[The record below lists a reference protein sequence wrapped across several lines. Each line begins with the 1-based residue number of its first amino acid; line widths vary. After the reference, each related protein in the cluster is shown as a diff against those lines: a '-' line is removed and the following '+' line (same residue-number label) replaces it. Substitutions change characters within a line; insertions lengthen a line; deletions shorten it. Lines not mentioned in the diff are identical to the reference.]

1 MSSASP
7 SKRRARVVAAGCAIA
22 CAISFASVPANAV
35 PNPISASPTDAGLF
49 GSADPTYTGVYRQS
63 LSLLALQAAGVT
75 PPSVAVNWL
84 LSQQCADGGF
94 QGYTTSASACA
105 APDSTNYAGE
115 DSNTTGLALEA
126 LSSLGEQLAAQ
137 KAADWLVAHQ
147 NTDLGFAYYP
157 DQATNANPPA
167 SDANSTAIA
176 LIGLNAFNAYV
187 TSLPTPGFAYANQ
200 ADNATTFLKSL
211 QLVPCPIAP
220 AKWPANATDGSF
232 TYTATAPGNGSNN
245 YSTVQASFAL
255 SGQLLTDG
263 PFAAGTVNEIPI
275 TCTGI
280 TPDAYDPAKISAGYI
295 NNWVGSA
302 TTPFNDGQTDEPG
315 WAALSMIAGGLAL
328 PLVGDQPSLDIA
340 LTAEYATV
348 GPKTTDPGLIAMD
361 VLTRHAQPGGATDSA
376 ITPLINRLK
385 ATLAPVNSIAP
396 KVTGIAKVGQTVT
409 CNGGTWKK
417 SPTGYTYAWY
427 NGASTPVSRQQTLTL
442 SPTQLGKSMRCT
454 VTATNAFGTSTAT
467 SATVKVGVGTLAN
480 TELPT
485 IVGTARVGRTL
496 AAISGKWNLTP
507 TSAKYVWKRG
517 TTVVGTG
524 ITYTVKKADRGKRL
538 TVVVTASHAVDGRTA
553 YVGTATSKSRTV
565 R

>member
-1 MSSASP
+1 MLSASP
-7 SKRRARVVAAGCAIA
+7 SSARARIIAAGCAIA
-22 CAISFASVPANAV
+22 CAISLASVPAQAV
-35 PNPISASPTDAGLF
+35 TSPVSASPTDAGLF
-49 GSADPTYTGVYRQS
+49 GSADPTYTGVYRES
-63 LSLLALQAAGVT
+63 LALLAFQAAGVT

-94 QGYTTSASACA
+94 QGYTTSASTCA

-126 LSSLGEQLAAQ
+126 LSSLGQQVAAQ

-187 TSLPTPGFAYANQ
+187 TSLPTPGIAYANQ

-211 QLVPCPIAP
+211 QLVPCPIAL
-220 AKWPANATDGSF
+220 AEWPANATDGSF

-263 PFAAGTVNEIPI
+263 PFAAGTVNEVPI
-275 TCTGI
+275 TCTGT

-315 WAALSMIAGGLAL
+315 WAALSMIASGLAL

-340 LTAEYATV
+340 LTAAHATV

-376 ITPLINRLK
+376 IAPLINRLK
-385 ATLAPVNSIAP
+385 ATLSPVNSIAP

-417 SPTGYTYAWY
+417 APTGYTYAWY
-427 NGASTPVSRQQTLTL
+427 NGASTPVSRKQALVL
-442 SPTQLGKSMRCT
+442 SPTQVGKSMRCT
-454 VTATNAFGTSTAT
+454 VIASNTFGTSTAT
-467 SATVKVGVGTLAN
+467 STVVKIGVGTILN
-480 TELPT
+480 TGLPT
-485 IVGTARVGRTL
+485 IVGTARVGKTL
-496 AAISGKWNLTP
+496 AARSGSWKLAP
-507 TSAKYVWKRG
+507 ASATYVWKRG
-517 TTVVGTG
+517 TTVVGRG
-524 ITYTVKKADRGKRL
+524 IAYVVKKADKGKAL
-538 TVVVTASHAVDGRTA
+538 YVVVTVTRPG